1 MADDLKIRVPV
12 ELDTSKVKDDIP
24 KLNNILAN
32 DNKAHAKSLVSWIWI
47 KHKRKFNLNLLQ
59 SAKI

>member
-24 KLNNILAN
+24 KLNNVLAMIIRLML
-32 DNKAHAKSLVSWIWI
+32 KSLVSWT
-47 KHKRKFNLNLLQ
+47 
-59 SAKI
+59 

>member
-24 KLNNILAN
+24 KLNNVLAN
-32 DNKAHAKSLVSWIWI
+32 DNKAHAKIIYSSPHNHFTISF
-47 KHKRKFNLNLLQ
+47 KSS
-59 SAKI
+59 SACS

>member
-24 KLNNILAN
+24 KLNNVLAN
-32 DNKAHAKSLVSWIWI
+32 DNKAHVKIIGELDLS
-47 KHKRKFNLNLLQ
+47 KHKRRFNLNLLQ